1 MTPEGKIKK
10 EICEWLYAQGVF
22 FWVQQAGKI
31 PGRINRSKFL
41 RNGVSD
47 ILGIWNDGRMLA
59 IEVKTPKGR
68 TTDEQLE
75 FLETIQRKGGIA
87 IIARSLESLIIAL
100 TMSGVHLEQQK

>member
-47 ILGIWNDGRMLA
+47 ILGIYAGRMLA
-59 IEVKTPKGR
+59 IEVKTSKGKVS
-68 TTDEQLE
+68 DEQFE
-75 FLETIQRKGGIA
+75 FLNSVKREGGVA
-87 IIARSLESLIIAL
+87 FVARCLEDVLVKL
-100 TMSGVHLEQQK
+100 P